1 MDLAIGIDTGG
12 TYTDGVL
19 VDVSTGN
26 IINTTKTPTTHDDLS
41 ICVRRIFEELSVFDN
56 RVCLVS
62 ISTTLATNACAEGRG
77 ARCKLILFGSSPK
90 DVDELGPDVGL
101 IPSNQI
107 YFAKGAVNMRGDV
120 IEAFDEKGFTEDFLS
135 FCDNYD
141 AFGVVQVWGMK
152 NPVLEKKAKEIIKTL
167 SDKPVVCG
175 YELSSNLNYL
185 RRAVSAYLNGTLTP
199 IFNDF
204 MDSVKL
210 DMNNLGIECPIF
222 VVRGDG
228 SVMSEEY
235 ARTRPV
241 ETLLSGPAASVLGAR
256 ALCPEVNDAVV
267 IDMGGTTSD
276 IAVIKDRSILISEE
290 GASVS
295 GFLTSTRAIDIT
307 TEVLGCDVEVLFDNQ
322 SVPYIGRRRI
332 VPLCVLSMTHPEVKE
347 FFKGNGDLALSGTAE
362 DASFYYVAASE
373 KLDYKRFSDEEMALI
388 ASLKG
393 EALNMSEIRRRFGN
407 VYYRVIKLYDD
418 GVLSKAGLTATD
430 YLHIKDDFDAFDA
443 EASYLAANYCASLSN
458 RTAEE
463 DANTVYNLITRGLF
477 GLYFAKLAMMEEKL
491 SDMNDR
497 ESLTRISDFAYYGSD
512 GFIGLK
518 AQSDF
523 AVIGIGASAH
533 IFIPRLREHVN
544 GECIVPKNAGVGN
557 ALGAIL
563 GSVEADGTVEVRRRE
578 EAYDIIGPVGLIGR
592 DPDYSSALARAKKE
606 AEAIA
611 LESFSQKGGFDA
623 KLETRIEDRSTGLL
637 SLVHS
642 AVVRVKATQGIIDMT
657 REIFRK

>member
-19 VDVSTGN
+19 VDVSTGK
-26 IINTTKTPTTHDDLS
+26 IMNTTKTPTTHDDLS
-41 ICVRRIFEELSVFDN
+41 ICVRRIFEELSVPGN
-56 RVCLVS
+56 EICLVS

-120 IEAFDEKGFTEDFLS
+120 IEPFDEKGFTEDFLS
-135 FCDNYD
+135 FSDSYD
-141 AFGVVQVWGMK
+141 AFGVVQMWGMK
-152 NPVLEKKAKEIIKTL
+152 NPVLEKKAKETIEAL

-199 IFNDF
+199 IFNEF

-210 DMNNLGIECPIF
+210 DMDNLGIKCPIF

-228 SVMSEEY
+228 TVMSEEY

-256 ALCPEVNDAVV
+256 ALCPEINDAVV

-276 IAVIKDRSILISEE
+276 IALIKDRSILISEE

-307 TEVLGCDVEVLFDNQ
+307 TEVLGCDVEILFDNH
-322 SVPYIGRRRI
+322 SVPYIGTRRV
-332 VPLCVLSMTHPEVKE
+332 VPLCVLSMTHPEIKD
-347 FFKGNGDLALSGTAE
+347 FFRGSRGYTLSGTTE
-362 DASFYYVAASE
+362 DASFYFVSSSE
-373 KLDYKRFSDEEMALI
+373 KLYDKSFSDDEKALI
-388 ASLKG
+388 ASLEG
-393 EALNMSEIRRRFGN
+393 EALNMSEIRHRFGN
-407 VYYRVIKLYDD
+407 VYYRVIKLYND

-430 YLHIKDDFDAFDA
+430 YLHIKGDFDAFDS
-443 EASYLAANYCASLSN
+443 EASYLAAHYCASLSI

-463 DANTVYNLITRGLF
+463 DADTVYDAITRGLF

-491 SDMNDR
+491 SGMNDR
-497 ESLTRISDFAYYGSD
+497 ESLARISDFAYYGSD
-512 GFIGLK
+512 GFVGLK

-533 IFIPRLREHVN
+533 IFIPRLQGHVN
-544 GECIVPKNAGVGN
+544 GQCIVPKNAGVGN

-563 GSVEADGTVEVRRRE
+563 GNVEADGTVEVRRRD
-578 EAYDIIGPVGLIGR
+578 EAFDIIGPIGLIGR
-592 DPDYSSALARAKKE
+592 DPDYSSALRRAKEE
-606 AEAIA
+606 AAAIA
-611 LESFSQKGGFDA
+611 LDSFSQRGGFKA
-623 KLETRIEDRSTGLL
+623 KMETRVEDKSTGLL
-637 SLVHS
+637 SLAQS
-642 AVVRVKATQGIIDMT
+642 AVVRVKASQSIIGMI
-657 REIFRK
+657 REV